1 MRHAKPSGNMLL
13 GQAFEKRRAR
23 VGKRIFRWGL
33 VFILLGIGWM
43 LFVLAQIG
51 SVERNPAANSALSEP
66 ADVGIVLG
74 AALWGDEPSPGLRER
89 LEQSLKDFEAGR
101 FQLFLLTGGLDT
113 ATSNYTEAEGMANY
127 LEQHGVPRDK
137 MLLENKATSTYE
149 NLKLSQDMMKERGL
163 TSALIVTHTYHGNRA
178 LEIARALDY
187 VEPRLSLTE
196 TRVLKP
202 IPNTI
207 REILAYTKW
216 KLDQIGLAMGLIG

>member
-149 NLKLSQDMMKERGL
+149 NLKFSQDMMKERGL

>member
-1 MRHAKPSGNMLL
+1 MRHAKPSGNVLL
-13 GQAFEKRRAR
+13 GQTLEKRRAR

-33 VFILLGIGWM
+33 LFILLGIGWM

-51 SVERNPAANSALSEP
+51 SVERNHAANSTLSEP

-113 ATSNYTEAEGMANY
+113 STSNYTEAEGMANY

-149 NLKLSQDMMKERGL
+149 NLKFSQDMMKERGL
-163 TSALIVTHTYHGNRA
+163 SSALIVTHTYHGNRA

-187 VEPRLSLTE
+187 EEPRLSLTE

>member
-1 MRHAKPSGNMLL
+1 MRYAKPSENVSL
-13 GQAFEKRRAR
+13 GKARNPRRGR
-23 VGKRIFRWGL
+23 LRKRIFRWGL
-33 VFILLGIGWM
+33 AFILLGLGWM
-43 LFVLAQIG
+43 LFTLAQIG
-51 SVERNPAANSALSEP
+51 SVERNPAANSALSDP

-89 LEQSLKDFEAGR
+89 LEQSLKDFEAGK

-113 ATSNYTEAEGMANY
+113 PHSKYTEAEGMANY
-127 LEQHGVPRDK
+127 LEAHGVPRDK

-149 NLKLSQDMMKERGL
+149 NLKFSREMMMERGL

-187 VEPRLSLTE
+187 EEPRLSLTE
-196 TRVLKP
+196 TKVLKP
-202 IPNTI
+202 IPNTV

-216 KLDQIGLAMGLIG
+216 KLDQIGLAIGLIR